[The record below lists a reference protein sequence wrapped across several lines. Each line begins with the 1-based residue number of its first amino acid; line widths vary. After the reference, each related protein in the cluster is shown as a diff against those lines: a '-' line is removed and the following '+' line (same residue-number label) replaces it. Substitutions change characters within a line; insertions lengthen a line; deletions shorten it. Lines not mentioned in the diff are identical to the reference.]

1 MHVDFVE
8 DNESWADRALTGALG
23 GDCYGHGTAVAS
35 LAAGRFSVGPGRY
48 CSPRHRMSFNSRTR
62 VPNACR

>member
-23 GDCYGHGTAVAS
+23 
-35 LAAGRFSVGPGRY
+35 AGA
-48 CSPRHRMSFNSRTR
+48 HTR
-62 VPNACR
+62 PVSGSM